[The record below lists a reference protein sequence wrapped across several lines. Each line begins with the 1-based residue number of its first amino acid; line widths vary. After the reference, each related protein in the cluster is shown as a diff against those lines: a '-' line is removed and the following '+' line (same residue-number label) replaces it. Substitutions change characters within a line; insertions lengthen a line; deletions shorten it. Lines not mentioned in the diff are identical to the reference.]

1 CISRPAR
8 YTARTPLKT
17 DAGYSSSGRNAR
29 RKSLLISA
37 TSPSRP
43 KGQPSG
49 NHEAGV
55 ARPMPAPP
63 RSPALTGD
71 FPWFDEYPRFRG
83 RAGRLAV
90 SPGKKDRFRG
100 SSGPSVSDGQKTVSR
115 GACKGAA
122 RHDGRRRVTFQLA
135 VTTAAT
141 RALALTPF
149 GQAIYVTPLTWIL
162 MLAPLG
168 QVFFISFRINNL
180 SASTAWTLFLAA
192 SPTDANRTSSPC
204 APRAPMSA
212 KAARTPLPIGADE
225 VTALDRTAAYA
236 KGPACR
242 TFTGI
247 SLTICSGYPVL

>member
-1 CISRPAR
+1 
-8 YTARTPLKT
+8 
-17 DAGYSSSGRNAR
+17 
-29 RKSLLISA
+29 
-37 TSPSRP
+37 
-43 KGQPSG
+43 
-49 NHEAGV
+49 
-55 ARPMPAPP
+55 
-63 RSPALTGD
+63 
-71 FPWFDEYPRFRG
+71 
-83 RAGRLAV
+83 
-90 SPGKKDRFRG
+90 
-100 SSGPSVSDGQKTVSR
+100 
-115 GACKGAA
+115 
-122 RHDGRRRVTFQLA
+122 
-135 VTTAAT
+135 
-141 RALALTPF
+141 
-149 GQAIYVTPLTWIL
+149 

-247 SLTICSGYPVL
+247 SLTICSGYPVLRRASRDGCATGPRPAPGGGRCARRKNPRS